1 MGQNYFDMD
10 TQINLRTLENCSRSQ
25 LFRCFQRSF
34 SDYPVSFNMTQEQFN
49 RKFINRLNIRL
60 DLSVGAF
67 VGNQLTGFIFTS
79 IDHYRGLFTAYNGG
93 TGVIPSFRGRGL
105 TYDMY
110 QFLIPQ
116 LKVMGMKQCLL
127 EVLQQNEFA
136 QKAYQRVGFSTTLT
150 LKCFKRKKENS
161 INSKPGLGFQ
171 ISWVPQP
178 AWALYETFL
187 NFFPCF
193 LDTQQLL
200 SHILDEL
207 KIIEAKD
214 QQGRTVGFAIYS
226 PNTGRISQFGVYKKF
241 RQQGIGSSMFKFI
254 TNLSPAPTYTVMNI
268 PSGETAIIKFL
279 ERLGFQNEID
289 QYEMI
294 MKL

>member
-1 MGQNYFDMD
+1 MGQNYFDMGN
-10 TQINLRTLENCSRSQ
+10 NLDLHTLENYGKSQ
-25 LFRCFQRSF
+25 LFRCFQKSF
-34 SDYPVSFNMTQEQFN
+34 RDYPVSFNMTQEQFN

-79 IDHYRGLFTAYNGG
+79 IDHFRGLFTAYNGG
-93 TGVIPSFRGRGL
+93 TGVIPSFRGKGL
-105 TYDMY
+105 TYSMY

-116 LKVMGMKQCLL
+116 LKEIGVTKCLL

-136 QKAYQRVGFSTTLT
+136 QKAYQRVGFTTTVT
-150 LKCFKRKKENS
+150 LKCFKRKEEDS
-161 INSKPGLGFQ
+161 IHLKPGEVFQ
-171 ISWVPQP
+171 ISWIPQP
-178 AWALYETFL
+178 DWALYKTFS
-187 NFFPCF
+187 NFSPCF
-193 LDTQQLL
+193 LDTPQLL
-200 SHILDEL
+200 SHILAKL

-214 QQGRTVGFAIYS
+214 QQGRTVGYAIYS
-226 PNTGRISQFGVYKKF
+226 PNTGRISQFGVHKKF
-241 RQQGIGSSMFKFI
+241 RRLGIGSSMFKFI

-279 ERLGFQNEID
+279 KKLGFQNEID

>member
-1 MGQNYFDMD
+1 MGQNYFDMGNNFD
-10 TQINLRTLENCSRSQ
+10 LHTLENYGKSQ
-25 LFRCFQRSF
+25 LFRCFQKSF
-34 SDYPVSFNMTQEQFN
+34 RDYPVSFNMTQEQFN

-79 IDHYRGLFTAYNGG
+79 TDHYQGLFTAYNGG
-93 TGVIPSFRGRGL
+93 TGVIPSFRGKGL

-110 QFLIPQ
+110 QYLIPQ
-116 LKVMGMKQCLL
+116 LREMGIIQCLL
-127 EVLQQNEFA
+127 EVLKQNESA

-150 LKCFKRKKENS
+150 LKCFKRKKENPIKTKS
-161 INSKPGLGFQ
+161 GLVFQ
-171 ISWVPQP
+171 ISWVTQP
-178 AWALYETFL
+178 VWALYETFL

-200 SHILDEL
+200 SNILDEL

-214 QQGRTVGFAIYS
+214 QGGRTVGYAIYS
-226 PNTGRISQFGVYKKF
+226 PNSGRISQFGVHKKF
-241 RQQGIGSSMFKFI
+241 RRQGIGSSMFKFI

-279 ERLGFQNEID
+279 KKLDFQNEID
-289 QYEMI
+289 QYQMI